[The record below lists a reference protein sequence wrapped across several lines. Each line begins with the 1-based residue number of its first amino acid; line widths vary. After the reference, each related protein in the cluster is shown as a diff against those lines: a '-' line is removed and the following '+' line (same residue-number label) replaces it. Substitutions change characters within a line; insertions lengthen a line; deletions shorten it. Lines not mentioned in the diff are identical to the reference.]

1 MSHLR
6 PALVLLILFT
16 ALTGIVYPFAVTGIG
31 QIVFPAQANGSL
43 IVQEGRVIGSD
54 LIGQAFTSDRY
65 LWPRPSAT
73 STADPTDPTKTV
85 DAPYNAAASTG
96 SNLGPTS
103 QKLAERLTGAAE
115 TWRQVGLPL
124 PIPGDAVTTSGSGL
138 DPHISP
144 AFAMAQA
151 PRIAAAR
158 KLTEEQ
164 IRRVIEASTEG
175 RAFGVFGEPRVN
187 VLRVNQAL
195 DRLGVQGGGRDVS

>member
-6 PALVLLILFT
+6 PALVLLVLFT
-16 ALTGIVYPFAVTGIG
+16 ALTGLAYPFAVTGIG
-31 QIVFPAQANGSL
+31 HLVFPAQANGSL
-43 IVQEGRVIGSD
+43 IVQDGRVVGSE

-73 STADPTDPTKTV
+73 TAPSAADPTKTV

-103 QKLAERLTGAAE
+103 SKLADRLTASSDI
-115 TWRQVGLPL
+115 WRKGGLAQ
-124 PIPGDAVTTSGSGL
+124 PIPGDAVTASGSGL

-144 AFAMAQA
+144 TFAHAQA

-158 KLTEEQ
+158 NLPEEQ
-164 IRRVIEASTEG
+164 IRQVIESSTEG
-175 RAFGVFGEPRVN
+175 RTFGIFGEPRVN

-195 DRLGVQGGGRDVS
+195 DRLGSQGKRDVS

>member
-6 PALVLLILFT
+6 PALVLLVLFT
-16 ALTGIVYPFAVTGIG
+16 ALTGLAYPFAVMGIA
-31 QIVFPAQANGSL
+31 QLVFPAQANGSL
-43 IVQEGRVIGSD
+43 VVQDGRIVGSD

-73 STADPTDPTKTV
+73 SAADPTDPAKTV

-103 QKLAERLTGAAE
+103 SKLADGLTASSEA
-115 TWRQVGLPL
+115 WRKAGLAQ

-144 AFAMAQA
+144 AFALAQA

-158 KLTEEQ
+158 NVPEGQ
-164 IRRVIEASTEG
+164 VRQVIEAATEG
-175 RAFGVFGEPRVN
+175 RTFGIFGESRVN

-195 DRLGVQGGGRDVS
+195 DRLGFQGKRDVS

>member
-1 MSHLR
+1 MSNLR
-6 PALVLLILFT
+6 PALVLLVLFT
-16 ALTGIVYPFAVTGIG
+16 ALTGLVYPFAVTGVG
-31 QIVFPAQANGSL
+31 QLVFPAQANGSL
-43 IVQEGRVIGSD
+43 IVQDGRVVGSD
-54 LIGQAFTSDRY
+54 LIGQAFTADRY

-73 STADPTDPTKTV
+73 SAPDPADPTKTV

-103 QKLAERLTGAAE
+103 RKLADRLTASSDA
-115 TWRQVGLPL
+115 WRNAGLAQ

-144 AFAMAQA
+144 AFALAQA

-158 KLTEEQ
+158 NLSEGQ
-164 IRRVIEASTEG
+164 IRHVIEAAIEG
-175 RAFGVFGEPRVN
+175 RTFGIIGEPRVN

-195 DRLGVQGGGRDVS
+195 DRLDSQTGRDVS